1 MNRRKAREN
10 AVKLLF
16 QMDLARVDLEYAL
29 LHQIDDEENPR
40 ENVETTFFEKLI
52 KGTHENLEQIDQL
65 IRKHLRG
72 WTLERLSGVDRAILR
87 LATFEMYFIQD
98 MPAGVSLNEAIELA
112 KTFGTDES
120 PKFING
126 VLSGLVVDSGKLEER
141 S

>member
-40 ENVETTFFEKLI
+40 ENVETAFFEKLI

>member
-10 AVKLLF
+10 AVKVLF
-16 QMDLARVDLEYAL
+16 QMDLARVDLDYAL
-29 LHQIDDEENPR
+29 LHQIEDEENPQ
-40 ENVETTFFEKLI
+40 EDVETHFFVQLV
-52 KGTHENLEQIDQL
+52 KGTNENLERIDEL
-65 IRKHLRG
+65 IRKYLRG

-87 LATFEMYFIQD
+87 LATFEIYFLKD
-98 MPAGVSLNEAIELA
+98 MPGGVTLNEAIELA

-126 VLSGLVVDSGKLEER
+126 VLSGLVKDSGKLKER